1 MKILG
6 IDPGYDRVGWGIIT
20 VSERREVSVLSY
32 GCIQTDKKGSLLQ
45 RYSQVISEMST
56 MLAQHK
62 PDEVSLESI
71 FFSKNQ
77 KTAMHV
83 SEARG
88 VIISTL
94 IPFSIPIT
102 EYTPNQ
108 VKLTVTGSGA
118 ADKKAVE
125 KMVRMQLKIAD
136 TKIIDDT
143 IDAIA
148 IAFTHS
154 LLRFKPI

>member
-6 IDPGYDRVGWGIIT
+6 IDPGYDRIGWGI
-20 VSERREVSVLSY
+20 VNLSDNRAVKLLEY
-32 GCIQTDKKGSLLQ
+32 GCIQTNKNSSTMQ
-45 RYSQVISEMST
+45 RYSQVVKAMSELLT
-56 MLAQHK
+56 AYQ
-62 PDEVSLESI
+62 PDEAALESI

-77 KTAMHV
+77 KTAMQV

-88 VIISTL
+88 VIISAL
-94 IPFSIPIT
+94 LPYLMPIA

-108 VKLTVTGSGA
+108 VKLTVTGSGS

-125 KMVRMQLKIAD
+125 KMVRLQLKL
-136 TKIIDDT
+136 TEPKIIDDA

-154 LLRFKPI
+154 LLRSSV